1 MQIKFKHIHIENFCG
16 IYKEPLDTDLYDRTV
31 IKGRNTVGKSTIRN
45 AIFWVL
51 YNKLADG
58 SAPDGIRP
66 HDENGTDIDFIDISV
81 ALAIDVDGREIELK
95 KTQKQK
101 WTKPHGQQEKR
112 FDGNVNEFEI
122 NGIPKK
128 EVDYKK
134 FIEENIVPMETLM
147 YCTNAMAFLGLDNKK
162 RRAKLLSLEK
172 EFSDSDVVATDKK
185 YAPLADM
192 LKDGTVDEL
201 IARSKKVIKAK
212 NDELKT
218 IPARI
223 DELEKQKVDID
234 VAELELGRKALQEQI
249 SENKAKQEDISKE
262 FEEQQKASDGVLELK
277 FELNDLQRKA
287 NDELVQKKKE
297 LQAQIDEKNEYM
309 LNISN
314 GIQRNNREIYG
325 YESDIESGT
334 KERNRLAELWKS
346 VNAEV
351 FDENTAICPTCHR
364 ELPQDERER
373 LLSEFEKSKAER
385 LANIEKDGL
394 EAKQSVGNA
403 KELLAK
409 MKDCQKEN
417 IEIREKLEKEVAD
430 LEKQISELPQSIDIS
445 DTEEYKAIQSQIAEK
460 ESAMERGNSAD
471 EIRQTLKAEAEDL
484 QSKLTEIEKQI
495 AKSENNAKLDDRI
508 EELHAEQRE
517 ISQKVADEEKTL
529 DLLEDFNRAKINL
542 LTDRVNRHFELVK
555 WQMFKP
561 QINGGYAEVCIPTI
575 GGTSYD
581 GLLNNGNKILA
592 EIDICKAFQRVNDV
606 VCPIMADNAE
616 SVDSWRIPKTD
627 SQMLLFMRTD
637 DKNLVIEEV
646 N

>member
-1 MQIKFKHIHIENFCG
+1 MQIKFKHIKINNFCG
-16 IYKEPLDTDLYDRTV
+16 IKQLDTPLYDRTM

-58 SAPDGIRP
+58 SSPDGIRP
-66 HDENGTDIDFIDISV
+66 HDENGVDIDFIDISV
-81 ALAIDVDGREIELK
+81 TLTLDVDGQEIELK

-101 WTKPHGQQEKR
+101 WTKPRGSQEKR

-128 EVDYKK
+128 EKDYTAY
-134 FIEENIVPMETLM
+134 IEENIAPMETLM
-147 YCTNAMAFLGLDNKK
+147 FCTNAMAFLGLDNKK

-172 EFSDSDVVATDKK
+172 EFSDADVVATDKK

-192 LKDGTVDEL
+192 LKDGAVDEL

-234 VAELELGRKALQEQI
+234 VAELELGRNALKEQI
-249 SENKAKQEDISKE
+249 AENKAKQEDISKE

-287 NDELVQKKKE
+287 NEGLEKQRGDIGSEQWDKQKELREVEHQIRLNKQDIERAKKEIERKTILLNATRDNWTSANERIFDENSLICSYCGQEYPTKKKE
-297 LQAQIDEKNEYM
+297 QLRAEFEAH
-309 LNISN
+309 
-314 GIQRNNREIYG
+314 RRE
-325 YESDIESGT
+325 ELSDITVRGNELKAAIDKDKT
-334 KERNRLAELWKS
+334 EIEQLKATLAE
-346 VNAEV
+346 N
-351 FDENTAICPTCHR
+351 
-364 ELPQDERER
+364 
-373 LLSEFEKSKAER
+373 EKSKIELETRIAE
-385 LANIEKDGL
+385 L
-394 EAKQSVGNA
+394 ETRY
-403 KELLAK
+403 KEL
-409 MKDCQKEN
+409 
-417 IEIREKLEKEVAD
+417 
-430 LEKQISELPQSIDIS
+430 SQSIDIS
-445 DTEEYKAIQSQIAEK
+445 DTEEYKAIQKQIAEK
-460 ESAMERGNSAD
+460 EAAMQQGNSAD
-471 EIRQTLKAEAEDL
+471 EIRQSLKAEEEEL
-484 QSKLTEIEKQI
+484 QSQLTEIEKQI
-495 AKSENNAKLDDRI
+495 AKSENNIKLDERI

-517 ISQKVADEEKTL
+517 VSQKVADEERTL
-529 DLLEDFNRAKINL
+529 DLLEDFNRAKVNL

-581 GLLNNGNKILA
+581 GLLNNGNKILT
-592 EIDICKAFQRVNDV
+592 EIDICKAFQRVNDI
-606 VCPIMADNAE
+606 VCPIIVDNTE
-616 SVDSWRIPKTD
+616 SVDDWLIPKME
-627 SQMLLFMRTD
+627 SQLIMLEHDRKVEKLT
-637 DKNLVIEEV
+637 IEEAR
-646 N
+646 